1 MVKVDKKYNF
11 LTPIKSSD
19 LVRLGRNADGGYVV
33 NSEIIE
39 GCKNLISFGMGK
51 DWSFELDYLKKNK
64 STKIYMY
71 DHSVSSYPYI
81 KDILKY
87 FRRFITFRVKY
98 KDFALRIKSF
108 QSYLKFMNLK
118 NLSFYKEKI
127 SHPAKNKNEA
137 DIDLVFKRIK
147 STEDVVMKIDIE
159 GSEYEVINQ
168 IIKHS
173 SRIKMLIFEFHFIH
187 TNEKIFFESVKKLQ
201 ELFYITHIHGNN
213 HNRQLDSGMPCDLE
227 ITFLNKK
234 FSRETSEYSY
244 EFPMKNLDFPNNPY
258 KEDIFFSFTKD

>member
-1 MVKVDKKYNF
+1 
-11 LTPIKSSD
+11 
-19 LVRLGRNADGGYVV
+19 
-33 NSEIIE
+33 
-39 GCKNLISFGMGK
+39 
-51 DWSFELDYLKKNK
+51 
-64 STKIYMY
+64 
-71 DHSVSSYPYI
+71 
-81 KDILKY
+81 
-87 FRRFITFRVKY
+87 
-98 KDFALRIKSF
+98 
-108 QSYLKFMNLK
+108 
-118 NLSFYKEKI
+118 
-127 SHPAKNKNEA
+127 
-137 DIDLVFKRIK
+137 
-147 STEDVVMKIDIE
+147 MKIDIE